1 MRNNP
6 LHGGIY
12 FLRGFKLIFRPG
24 IRGYMLVPLF
34 INVLVFTG
42 LIYLGADQLQSLLE
56 AMLPDWLDW
65 LKWLLLPIF
74 LLAALLVGFFAFNL
88 VANLIS
94 APFNGLLAEA
104 VERQLTGKRLPEGG
118 WRKLINDL
126 GKTLVSELR
135 KLGYIVVRAI
145 PILVLMPI
153 PVINVVA
160 SLLWILFSA
169 WMLAVTYADY
179 PMANHGIGFA
189 EQRGLLARRRMLSL
203 GFGASVMAALAV
215 PVLNFLVIPCA
226 VAGAT
231 AMWVEELS
239 KAAEASADGEETK

>member
-74 LLAALLVGFFAFNL
+74 LLAALLVGFFTFNL

-104 VERQLTGKRLPEGG
+104 VERQLTGKRLPGGG

-145 PILVLMPI
+145 PILVLMPF
-153 PVINVVA
+153 PVVNVVA

-179 PMANHGIGFA
+179 PMANHGIGFP

-215 PVLNFLVIPCA
+215 PILNFLVIPCA

>member
-74 LLAALLVGFFAFNL
+74 LLAALLVGFFTFNL

-145 PILVLMPI
+145 PILVLMPF
-153 PVINVVA
+153 PVVNVVA

-179 PMANHGIGFA
+179 PMANHGIGFP

-215 PVLNFLVIPCA
+215 PILNFLVIPCA

>member
-6 LHGGIY
+6 LNGGIY
-12 FLRGFKLIFRPG
+12 FLRGFKLILRPG
-24 IRGYMLVPLF
+24 IRGYVLVPLL
-34 INVLVFTG
+34 INVLVFAA
-42 LIYLGADQLQSLLE
+42 LIYLGADQLQSLLD
-56 AMLPDWLDW
+56 AMLPDWLEW

-74 LLAALLVGFFAFNL
+74 LLAALLVAFFTFNL

-104 VERQLTGKRLPEGG
+104 VERQLTGKPLPEGG
-118 WRKLINDL
+118 WRKLINDF

-135 KLGYIVVRAI
+135 KVGYIVVRAI
-145 PILVLMPI
+145 PILLLMPF
-153 PVINVVA
+153 PVVNVVA

-169 WMLAVTYADY
+169 WMLAVTFADY
-179 PMANHGIGFA
+179 PMANHGIGFPQ
-189 EQRGLLARRRMLSL
+189 QRSLLARRRMLSL
-203 GFGASVMAALAV
+203 GFGGSVMAALAV
-215 PVLNFLVIPCA
+215 PVLNFFVIPCA

-239 KAAEASADGEETK
+239 KVANASPADQKIE

>member
-74 LLAALLVGFFAFNL
+74 LLAALLVGFFTFNL

-179 PMANHGIGFA
+179 PMANHGIGFP

-215 PVLNFLVIPCA
+215 PILNFLVIPCA

>member
-74 LLAALLVGFFAFNL
+74 LLAALLVGFFTFNL

-104 VERQLTGKRLPEGG
+104 VERQLTGKSLPEGG

-145 PILVLMPI
+145 PILVLMPF
-153 PVINVVA
+153 PVVNVVA

-179 PMANHGIGFA
+179 PMANHGIGFP

-215 PVLNFLVIPCA
+215 PILNFLVIPCA